1 MELSERM
8 QRVDNLS
15 IEELEQELSLLDEE
29 LNEDLKNAEN
39 YLKSLGFNER
49 ISHTTYFVERML
61 KAYPISDKLGKLP
74 FSPFRDIAKYIKDWR
89 RGVFVYIAN
98 RVESVQKKARKVRFF
113 ETPSYEMSLFPELGI
128 SDSDYEKSY
137 GVTYPLTITFLND
150 NAFQA
155 FMEIITWKTPE
166 TEDALSKIRK
176 KVLLDL
182 YEEML
187 QKELDRYCHEKNDT
201 SLTLDSL
208 PKKKVEQAAKYAI
221 SCYASLFIKD
231 FTEKNII
238 NRFVFNE
245 EAGKIIKNSKN

>member
-1 MELSERM
+1 MKLSERM

-15 IEELEQELSLLDEE
+15 VEELEQELSLLNEE

-39 YLKSLGFNER
+39 YLRGLGFNER
-49 ISHTTYFVERML
+49 ISHTTYFVERLL

-74 FSPFRDIAKYIKDWR
+74 FSPFREMAKYVKDWR

-98 RVESVQKKARKVRFF
+98 RVESVQKKARKVRFY

-128 SDSDYEKSY
+128 ADSDYEKSY
-137 GVTYPLTITFLND
+137 GSTYPMTITFLND
-150 NAFQA
+150 NAFQT

-176 KVLLDL
+176 KALVDL

-187 QKELDRYCHEKNDT
+187 QKELDKYCRKKNDT

-208 PKKKVEQAAKYAI
+208 PKKNAEQAAKYAI
-221 SCYASLFIKD
+221 SCYASLFVKD
-231 FTEKNII
+231 FTEKNVI
-238 NRFVFNE
+238 NRFVFNQ
-245 EAGKIIKNSKN
+245 EAEKIIKNSKK